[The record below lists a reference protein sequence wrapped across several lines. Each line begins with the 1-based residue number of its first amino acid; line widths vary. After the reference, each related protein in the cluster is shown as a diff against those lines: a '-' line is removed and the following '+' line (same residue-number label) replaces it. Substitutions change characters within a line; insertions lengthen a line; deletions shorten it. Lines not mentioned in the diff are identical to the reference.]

1 MVSEENKVHVNGEI
15 RDGLKTR
22 NGDKEVDLCY
32 VDGNMQIL
40 KESSLKLMAIDVFNT
55 VVSINDQPRPSHVR

>member
-15 RDGLKTR
+15 RDGLKTWT
-22 NGDKEVDLCY
+22 GDKEVDLCY
-32 VDGNMQIL
+32 LDGNMQIL

-55 VVSINDQPRPSHVR
+55 VVFINDQPRLSHVR